1 MWIIFLY
8 TKTDA
13 TAAVNR
19 YFVAAGWYVR
29 HINSFVV
36 CAKEVCRFLPGLMT
50 MQAVSIII
58 PLYDAYKNKE
68 VTRRASSIYSTSST
82 KSRDI
87 YSMAALDV
95 QIQKNIE
102 PLLRWASQKEFTAE
116 NVVFL
121 KAVRDFKKRWEL
133 AAKKSELSPLQ
144 LRERYEEAALIYFTL
159 INPLTARFNINIEF
173 RIFAELEEIFRGLV
187 YEPYVDDISTTSSSA
202 RTENI
207 VTPWTDIIRPG
218 QSTSCERLV
227 NDIERLYPAPV
238 TEIEMVA
245 GRDHR
250 IPQRFTI
257 DIFDKAFDSVK
268 YLVYTNTWV
277 KFVDAGETASIAE
290 SDITNFESVEISASK
305 T

>member
-1 MWIIFLY
+1 
-8 TKTDA
+8 
-13 TAAVNR
+13 
-19 YFVAAGWYVR
+19 
-29 HINSFVV
+29 
-36 CAKEVCRFLPGLMT
+36 MT

-68 VTRRASSIYSTSST
+68 ATKRASSIYSTSSA

-87 YSMAALDV
+87 YSMAALEAQV
-95 QIQKNIE
+95 QKNIE
-102 PLLRWASQKEFTAE
+102 PLLRWASQKDFTAE

-159 INPLTARFNINIEF
+159 VNPISAKFNINIDF
-173 RIFAELEEIFRGLV
+173 RIFAELEEMFRGLV
-187 YEPYVDDISTTSSSA
+187 YEPYVDDVSTTSSNN
-202 RTENI
+202 RTENV
-207 VTPWTDIIRPG
+207 VTPWMDIIRPG

-238 TEIEMVA
+238 TEIEMMP
-245 GRDHR
+245 GREHK
-250 IPQRFTI
+250 IPSNFTI
-257 DIFDKAFDSVK
+257 DIFDRAFDSVK

-290 SDITNFESVEISASK
+290 SDITTYEYVDASSSK
-305 T
+305 N